1 MMNPLHLCPCCAAHL
16 RVPAELHVLRC
27 NSCDADLVWLN
38 QGGVRGLALVPPPVS
53 APPYSNPDQWARR
66 ANARPFDAQ
75 RFVTLRRTEALVAL
89 GRKRAMWAGLFWLCA
104 IAFAVVAGCG
114 MGGFAGVL
122 QDRGGDTQGAVLA
135 MLVAVMV
142 LPLLSYVA
150 LYFQGRARLLAES
163 MKRYEA

>member
-1 MMNPLHLCPCCAAHL
+1 MTTDVHLCPCCAAHL

-27 NSCDADLVWLN
+27 NTCDAGLVWVN
-38 QGGVRGLALVPPPVS
+38 RGGVRGLALVPAPAES
-53 APPYSNPDQWARR
+53 PPYSDPVQWARR
-66 ANARPFDAQ
+66 AAARPFDAQ
-75 RFVTLRRTEALVAL
+75 GFLHDRRTQALATL
-89 GRKRAMWAGLFWLCA
+89 GRKRVFWAGLFWTCA

-114 MGGFAGVL
+114 MGGFAGMMQNRGRNADTGVL
-122 QDRGGDTQGAVLA
+122 V

-163 MKRYEA
+163 MKRYQA